1 MAALWLQAG
10 FPFHGESHSFRKS
23 VVLLLTHSGGTF
35 ATLACANMLKA
46 FTPDLFAVTSEWDTQ
61 VARVVCKGL
70 PLDTWLRPHLHH
82 IWLQVARTVREG
94 LPGDRRKQNISF
106 MSYVFV
112 TFAGPRLAEPCS
124 VSAVAMHQLLTQL
137 LLHTMLY
144 LKQPKGADKQL
155 TSAHSGSGHAPFG
168 ATYLR
173 EEVHELAELNAGSV
187 DALENIVRRGGALN
201 TRLRRQGHRWAQHIL
216 EAPLSW
222 LLSLA
227 YIGATVIGGGTP
239 LSAVLAAATEGGGGN
254 EDDDGTP
261 RWAAALVGVLD
272 TLIYAFLPWWTTVL
286 IRLLQRRPWLHRV
299 AGRSLVVCDVPYV
312 AQTLEAFASK
322 LFALTYSI
330 TALNVYSGNAIDH
343 MVHRHTH
350 RVVRGTLLAVGR
362 PDGRLNALTSAENTV
377 CLSANQASSIQNYG
391 VTAETLT
398 IGHHPFK
405 LPLSAEAIFLPT
417 GRKVFLCEA
426 ELQEKCSFTAEK
438 ESREAPSVGEAAAR
452 RLVAFGMEKQ
462 MRLRME
468 QRAGPKVELPRAKKA
483 SQQPRLR
490 RGNQDKPN
498 EASNANATIAS
509 LETLEGKERASSE
522 RLSASSPANAERR
535 DSMYADARILGR
547 IEPLDEPFIG
557 AWMLR
562 DPRFDG
568 LTVGQLTRRQT
579 LLQTLYETRVAS
591 LQRLVSFMV
600 VLHAMGKRVEDFWRV
615 ASLGIFAYD
624 CWSAMANLRTSQPAT
639 PPSIHLSIHNHP
651 HSPIDVQALAESDAH
666 RHHCLARLGQRGA
679 RANRA
684 ARRRVIA
691 TVGGGAHH
699 CVCARSR
706 EQLAHPGRRAR
717 PARPGRT
724 RRRPAAAAPTGRAQ
738 SAAAVAGAESIPLQ
752 QWQ

>member
-1 MAALWLQAG
+1 M
-10 FPFHGESHSFRKS
+10 
-23 VVLLLTHSGGTF
+23 
-35 ATLACANMLKA
+35 
-46 FTPDLFAVTSEWDTQ
+46 
-61 VARVVCKGL
+61 
-70 PLDTWLRPHLHH
+70 
-82 IWLQVARTVREG
+82 
-94 LPGDRRKQNISF
+94 
-106 MSYVFV
+106 
-112 TFAGPRLAEPCS
+112 
-124 VSAVAMHQLLTQL
+124 
-137 LLHTMLY
+137 
-144 LKQPKGADKQL
+144 
-155 TSAHSGSGHAPFG
+155 
-168 ATYLR
+168 
-173 EEVHELAELNAGSV
+173 HELAELNAGSV

-201 TRLRRQGHRWAQHIL
+201 TRLRRQGHHWAQHIL

-299 AGRSLVVCDVPYV
+299 AGRTLVVCDVPYV

-330 TALNVYSGNAIDH
+330 TALSVYSGNPTDH

-362 PDGRLNALTSAENTV
+362 PDGRLNALTSAANTV

-417 GRKVFLCEA
+417 GRKLFVCEA
-426 ELQEKCSFTAEK
+426 ELQEKSSFRNK
-438 ESREAPSVGEAAAR
+438 ESSREAPSVGGEEVASEAPVR
-452 RLVAFGMEKQ
+452 GGVAFGEGEQ

-468 QRAGPKVELPRAKKA
+468 ERAGPKVELPGAKKKPL
-483 SQQPRLR
+483 SRRPSKDKMPNEQPRSR
-490 RGNQDKPN
+490 RSSHEKPS
-498 EASNANATIAS
+498 EATNANATIAS
-509 LETLEGKERASSE
+509 LETLEGRERPKAADA
-522 RLSASSPANAERR
+522 RGGSPIDAARR
-535 DSMYADARILGR
+535 DSMYAGARMLGR

-557 AWMLR
+557 AWMLS

-600 VLHAMGKRVEDFWRV
+600 LLHTPW
-615 ASLGIFAYD
+615 
-624 CWSAMANLRTSQPAT
+624 AT
-639 PPSIHLSIHNHP
+639 LTPTLTLTI
-651 HSPIDVQALAESDAH
+651 ALI
-666 RHHCLARLGQRGA
+666 L
-679 RANRA
+679 
-684 ARRRVIA
+684 
-691 TVGGGAHH
+691 T
-699 CVCARSR
+699 
-706 EQLAHPGRRAR
+706 
-717 PARPGRT
+717 
-724 RRRPAAAAPTGRAQ
+724 
-738 SAAAVAGAESIPLQ
+738 
-752 QWQ
+752 

>member
-1 MAALWLQAG
+1 MQAG
-10 FPFHGESHSFRKS
+10 FLFHGESHSFRKS

-46 FTPDLFAVTSEWDTQ
+46 FTTDLFAVTSEWDTQ
-61 VARVVCKGL
+61 VARVVREGL
-70 PLDTWLRPHLHH
+70 CLYDTCLRPLYHMHMH
-82 IWLQVARTVREG
+82 MHMHMHAHIMHICICIRIWLQVARVVREG

-137 LLHTMLY
+137 LLHTMRY
-144 LKQPKGADKQL
+144 LKQPKGADQQL
-155 TSAHSGSGHAPFG
+155 TSGSAHAPFG

-173 EEVHELAELNAGSV
+173 EEVHELAELNDGSV

-201 TRLRRQGHRWAQHIL
+201 ARLRRQGHHWAQHIL

-239 LSAVLAAATEGGGGN
+239 LSAVLAAAAEGSGGESG
-254 EDDDGTP
+254 DGVP
-261 RWAAALVGVLD
+261 RWAAALVGVVD
-272 TLIYAFLPWWTTVL
+272 TLVYAFLPWWTTVL

-330 TALNVYSGNAIDH
+330 TALSVYSGNAIDH

-405 LPLSAEAIFLPT
+405 LPLSAEAIFLPRR
-417 GRKVFLCEA
+417 RKLFVCEA
-426 ELQEKCSFTAEK
+426 ELQEKCSFTAE
-438 ESREAPSVGEAAAR
+438 ESLHEASAYEEA
-452 RLVAFGMEKQ
+452 EQ

-468 QRAGPKVELPRAKKA
+468 QRAGPKVELPRAKQA
-483 SQQPRLR
+483 SQQPRPR
-490 RGNQDKPN
+490 RSSHDKPN
-498 EASNANATIAS
+498 VHLSPELRPASNANATIAS
-509 LETLEGKERASSE
+509 LETLEGKERAPSE
-522 RLSASSPANAERR
+522 LGSSPINAARR
-535 DSMYADARILGR
+535 DSMYAGARMLGR

-568 LTVGQLTRRQT
+568 LTVGQLTRQQT
-579 LLQTLYETRVAS
+579 MLQTLYETRVAS

-615 ASLGIFAYD
+615 ASLGSLAYD
-624 CWSAMANLRTSQPAT
+624 CWSAMAIHPIRQLAT
-639 PPSIHLSIHNHP
+639 PTHPSN
-651 HSPIDVQALAESDAH
+651 
-666 RHHCLARLGQRGA
+666 
-679 RANRA
+679 
-684 ARRRVIA
+684 
-691 TVGGGAHH
+691 
-699 CVCARSR
+699 
-706 EQLAHPGRRAR
+706 
-717 PARPGRT
+717 
-724 RRRPAAAAPTGRAQ
+724 
-738 SAAAVAGAESIPLQ
+738 
-752 QWQ
+752 

>member
-1 MAALWLQAG
+1 MT
-10 FPFHGESHSFRKS
+10 HGY
-23 VVLLLTHSGGTF
+23 
-35 ATLACANMLKA
+35 
-46 FTPDLFAVTSEWDTQ
+46 
-61 VARVVCKGL
+61 GL
-70 PLDTWLRPHLHH
+70 YHT
-82 IWLQVARTVREG
+82 WLQVARVVREG

-227 YIGATVIGGGTP
+227 YIGATVISGGTP
-239 LSAVLAAATEGGGGN
+239 LSAVLAAAAEDGGG
-254 EDDDGTP
+254 DGSGGDGGVP

-438 ESREAPSVGEAAAR
+438 ESPQAPSVGEAAASEAPVR
-452 RLVAFGMEKQ
+452 GGVAFGEGEQ

-522 RLSASSPANAERR
+522 SASSPTDATRR
-535 DSMYADARILGR
+535 DSMYAGARMLGR

-624 CWSAMANLRTSQPAT
+624 CWSAMANLCTSQPAT
-639 PPSIHLSIHNHP
+639 PPSIHLSLHNHP

-699 CVCARSR
+699 CVCALSR

-724 RRRPAAAAPTGRAQ
+724 RRRPAAAAPTGRR
-738 SAAAVAGAESIPLQ
+738 SARSLPTVDRADLRYRQDQPWAGADQLEHLGAHRLKELGARRLWCSRGV
-752 QWQ
+752 